1 MSGVQAVHQAQG
13 VAEDELFEIDV
24 RVYEPAGVLEVP
36 FLVPL
41 SMRDGQVLKTGY
53 HTMVGPERLVQVLR
67 ESDQGVLKVVGVTR
81 VTPETAAR

>member
-1 MSGVQAVHQAQG
+1 MM
-13 VAEDELFEIDV
+13 EDQYEIDV

-41 SMRDGQVLKTGY
+41 SMRNGQVLKTGY

-67 ESDQGVLKVVGVTR
+67 EADQGILKVIGVTR
-81 VTPETAAR
+81 VTPETAVR

>member
-1 MSGVQAVHQAQG
+1 MSTGQEVYQVPKA
-13 VAEDELFEIDV
+13 AEDELYEIDV

-53 HTMVGPERLVQVLR
+53 HTMVGPERLVEVLR
-67 ESDQGVLKVVGVTR
+67 EADQGVLKVIGVTK
-81 VTPETAAR
+81 VA